1 MKRLLM
7 IVVCLLSCTFFSA
20 KVIAQVDSEQLVQT
34 VNSGDNEKIQ
44 ALIVRTR
51 GERSA
56 AGYSIMTYR
65 EFQSKR
71 PLSADLMTRFH
82 QNLLRYANKEYGGE
96 NTSFVIYKGSCY
108 ELQVIEDCAGQC
120 FPNKYYMADTACE

>member
-7 IVVCLLSCTFFSA
+7 IVVCLLSCTFFSG

-44 ALIVRTR
+44 ALIVRTT
-51 GERSA
+51 GEWSA

-65 EFQSKR
+65 EYQSKR
-71 PLSADLMTRFH
+71 QQSSELITRFH
-82 QNLLRYANKEYGGE
+82 QKLLRYANK
-96 NTSFVIYKGSCY
+96 
-108 ELQVIEDCAGQC
+108 
-120 FPNKYYMADTACE
+120 